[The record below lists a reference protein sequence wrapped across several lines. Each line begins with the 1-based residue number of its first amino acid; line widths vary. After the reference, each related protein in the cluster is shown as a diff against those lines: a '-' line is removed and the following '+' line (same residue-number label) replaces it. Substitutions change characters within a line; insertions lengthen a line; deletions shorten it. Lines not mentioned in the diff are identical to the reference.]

1 MIIEIIL
8 FTILLTFINLLTGFK
23 RSSVFGC
30 GLVGFSGKNPVNLP
44 AVFFLM
50 WHNAETRGKHA
61 TGIYTPNTGLIK
73 KSEEAVKFIKDDAV
87 TSRIKADTV
96 LIAHVR
102 KATVGNTYEVGNAH
116 PFEYENL
123 VVQHNGTLDNYK
135 ELAKDYNLPDNSWKT
150 DSQVLGS
157 ILSMNHKKNEPF
169 KVLGEY
175 EGAAAFVIYN
185 KETGVLYAGH
195 DKERPLF
202 YGHIGKDMY
211 ISSIELS
218 LQIIGCKGITSFP
231 EFIIHTIKDGK
242 IIKTESYT
250 KKSKTVVGKIKRLV
264 ATLQDIFIFN
274 KDGEAKYFFNE
285 DNKFTGVPHGA
296 SIKYLLGYWLRP
308 ICKVNG
314 SITSGVATLSPDK
327 FYKIEELIDHN
338 SFYIIDDTN
347 SKKKAYKGNMD
358 TTYFIPVKGNKVT
371 ILNAEGYQNIILNKS
386 YEVLYHRFGDDFVV
400 INNDNNDKV
409 TIKTL
414 DCRVSLEEELENKHL
429 VSTVEQSND
438 CVVNFTI
445 VPSEDDQQT
454 KLFDDTDIDDIPDE
468 NELLQD
474 AVDNLILTIS
484 EEFDSMVT
492 NPNFSADE
500 DTTRKLIKLDAFI
513 SSCHDYKFLLNINQ
527 NTYKNFEVTP
537 IEEKIC

>member
-1 MIIEIIL
+1 MTIEIIL

-30 GLVGFSGKNPVNLP
+30 GLVGFSGKNSVNLP
-44 AVFFLM
+44 AIFFLM

-73 KSEEAVKFIKDDAV
+73 KSGEALNFIKDTTV

-96 LIAHVR
+96 LMAHVR
-102 KATVGNTYEVGNAH
+102 KATVGNIYEVGNAH

-135 ELAKDYNLPDNSWKT
+135 ELAKMYNLPDNSWKT

-202 YGHIGKDMY
+202 YGHIGEDMY
-211 ISSIELS
+211 ISSIDTS
-218 LQIIGCKGITSFP
+218 LEIIGCTGITSFP
-231 EFIIHTIKDGK
+231 EFVIHTIKDGK
-242 IIKTESYT
+242 IMKTKPYV
-250 KKSKTVVGKIKRLV
+250 KKSKTILSNIKRLV
-264 ATLQDIFIFN
+264 ATLQDLFIFN

-285 DNKFTGVPHGA
+285 DNKFTGIPHGA
-296 SIKYLLGYWLRP
+296 SIKYLTGYWLRP
-308 ICKVNG
+308 QCKING
-314 SITSGVATLSPDK
+314 SPTSEVASLSQDK
-327 FYKIEELIDHN
+327 FYKVEEIIDQN
-338 SFYIIDDTN
+338 SFYLIDDN
-347 SKKKAYKGNMD
+347 NKKKKAYKTSMD
-358 TTYFIPVKGNKVT
+358 LTYYIPIKGNKVT
-371 ILNAEGYQNIILNKS
+371 ILNAEGYEDITLNKS

-400 INNDNNDKV
+400 INNDKNDKMSV
-409 TIKTL
+409 KTL

-429 VSTVEQSND
+429 EVLKE
-438 CVVNFTI
+438 VNFTI
-445 VPSEDDQQT
+445 ATKADASELFNDADLDD
-454 KLFDDTDIDDIPDE
+454 DNDIPNE
-468 NELLQD
+468 TELLQD

-484 EEFDSMVT
+484 DEFDSMVT